1 MKISRQTEK
10 GIGLN
15 VLIALLALVLTW
27 ILGGPIINIENSTS
41 IILSSILF
49 VAFIFL
55 AAWCFAANKD
65 KATRQ
70 GPYKYVRYPIYS
82 GIIFLLNPALAILL
96 HSTFYL
102 IAIIPIY
109 FAWRAP
115 AKNQDLILT
124 KELGRTYQ
132 NYRINSSLL
141 LPNLAKINIPAFL
154 TSIGTIVFIA
164 VFVALNFPALSFEY
178 LTWQGETLIAA
189 GQANNISTT
198 TPAEKTEQPKETQQ
212 PAPLPQISTA
222 QKYNKT
228 DSIIIS
234 KIGVEAPI
242 ITSQAKT
249 DKELNQDLNKGVI
262 IYPGSDMPGEIGNL
276 FLTGHSSV
284 YPWNKTPYGKV
295 FAKLNS
301 LEKGDRVVVYYN
313 QQKFEYQIDNK
324 QIEAPQDVM
333 LVHATDKTRITL
345 MTCWPIGNNTKRLVL
360 EGSLVE

>member
-15 VLIALLALVLTW
+15 ILIALLALILTW
-27 ILGGPIINIENSTS
+27 ILGGPIINIEDSTS
-41 IILSSILF
+41 LILASILF
-49 VAFIFL
+49 AAFIYL
-55 AAWCFAANKD
+55 AIRCFIDKRD
-65 KATRQ
+65 KA
-70 GPYKYVRYPIYS
+70 GNKGLYKYVRYPVYS
-82 GIIFLLNPALAILL
+82 GIIFLINPALAILL
-96 HSTFYL
+96 HSTLYL

-109 FAWRAP
+109 FIWRAQ
-115 AKNQDLILT
+115 AKNKDLALT
-124 KELGRTYQ
+124 KTLGKDYQTYRV
-132 NYRINSSLL
+132 NTSRL

-178 LTWQGETLIAA
+178 LTWQGETLIASKKIQ
-189 GQANNISTT
+189 GNSTT
-198 TPAEKTEQPKETQQ
+198 TPAEKTEQSNETQQ
-212 PAPLPQISTA
+212 PAPLPQISA
-222 QKYNKT
+222 PQKYNNA
-228 DSIIIS
+228 DSVVIS
-234 KIGVEAPI
+234 KIGLEAPI
-242 ITSQAKT
+242 ITSQANT

-262 IYPGSDMPGEIGNL
+262 IYPGSDMPGVIGTL

-295 FAKLNS
+295 FAKLNN

-324 QIEAPQDVM
+324 QIKAPGDVM
-333 LVHATDKTRITL
+333 LVHATDKAKITL
-345 MTCWPIGNNTKRLVL
+345 MTCWPIGNNTKRLIL